1 MGVVYDMTATHHKEF
16 GRIQREASAGVV
28 AGSNTIATEVSH
40 HAAES
45 VFSMCFFKYPPF
57 QLTYFL
63 SMYMYLFSTRGTN
76 MTFGSVK

>member
-45 VFSMCFFKYPPF
+45 V
-57 QLTYFL
+57 
-63 SMYMYLFSTRGTN
+63 
-76 MTFGSVK
+76 